1 MPVDNSI
8 ILFFL
13 KLMARGE
20 IRDIGWRRLQ
30 DVDVPVLVNSGPPPL
45 GDPPPEARALSTL
58 PEPLRV
64 KMEAV
69 SVVDR
74 LADMAAAAL
83 AEGRNPREML
93 RRVSAEWDGEELDP
107 LGKPVPVH
115 LPGSLRRFKEPPPRP
130 EWAAFGHAAAA
141 IRFAGIAECV
151 THPELTTA
159 FDEAAQARARRAV
172 EIERSFRNN

>member
-1 MPVDNSI
+1 MPVDNSFI
-8 ILFFL
+8 SFFL

-20 IRDIGWRRLQ
+20 IRDIWPRRLRLP
-30 DVDVPVLVNSGPPPL
+30 DVPVPVDL
-45 GDPPPEARALSTL
+45 GLPSPPPELS
-58 PEPLRV
+58 PVPDPWRV

-107 LGKPVPVH
+107 LGKPVPLHV
-115 LPGSLRRFKEPPPRP
+115 PGSWRRFKEPPPKP
-130 EWAAFGHAAAA
+130 EWAALAHAAAA
-141 IRFAGIAECV
+141 IRFAGLAECV
-151 THPELTTA
+151 ANPELTAA
-159 FDEAAQARARRAV
+159 FDEAAQARVKRAV
-172 EIERSFRNN
+172 EIERSLRNK